1 MSAFFHWWVI
11 VITVINLL
19 GCWWL
24 IRFSARSGPA
34 AAAAENTT
42 GHVWD
47 GLREYNNPLPRW
59 WLWMFYLTLI
69 FAVIYF
75 ILYPGLGNFRGVLG
89 WSQTQQYEEEM
100 AQADATYG
108 PIFAQYAN
116 REIAAVAAD
125 PEARQMGQNLF
136 LTYCAQCHGS
146 DARGAP
152 GFPNLADDEWLW
164 GGDAQAIKTSILHGR
179 SGVMPPFGPALG
191 EQGVKEVA
199 AYVVSLSGRE
209 ADPRLAAAGKQ
220 HFMMICAACHGAD
233 GKGNTAMGAPDL
245 TNNIWLYGGSLGV
258 IEKTIR
264 EGRNGQMPAHE
275 EFLGEEKVH
284 ILAAYVYGLGRQ

>member
-34 AAAAENTT
+34 AAGTEDTT

-75 ILYPGLGNFRGVLG
+75 ILYPGLGNFQGVLG

-100 AQADATYG
+100 AQAEATYG

-116 REIAAVAAD
+116 QEIAAVAAD

-136 LTYCAQCHGS
+136 LTYCSQCHGS

-164 GGDAQAIKTSILHGR
+164 GGEAQAIKTSILHGR
-179 SGVMPPFGPALG
+179 SGVMPPFGAALG

-209 ADPRLAAAGKQ
+209 ADPQLVAAGKQ
-220 HFMMICAACHGAD
+220 HFMMCAACHGAD
-233 GKGNTAMGAPDL
+233 GRGNTAMGAPDL
-245 TNNIWLYGGSLGV
+245 TNNVWLYGGSLGV

-284 ILAAYVYGLGRQ
+284 ILAAYVYSLSRQ